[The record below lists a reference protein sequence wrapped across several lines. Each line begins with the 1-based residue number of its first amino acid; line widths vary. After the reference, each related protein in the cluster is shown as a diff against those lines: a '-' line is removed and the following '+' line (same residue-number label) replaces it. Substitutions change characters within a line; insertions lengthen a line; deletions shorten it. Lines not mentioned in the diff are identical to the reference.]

1 MSLQKMEYNN
11 MERSDNNN
19 DKSSSSSSSSPST
32 LSWVIMG
39 GVAVAATTGI
49 IYFLYKNGNMRTPSQ
64 AANESI
70 SKIFA
75 RLKSQNDD
83 EAAQQSK
90 EKIKIKAAFN
100 QQNNNN
106 NNNNNNGK
114 TKNNNVNNAT
124 TPKKVPINLAN
135 TPGRAPI
142 SPISNVQEVDIS
154 NLTLERGERT
164 PIDNVLKDSETTSN
178 DKTAQFLTPYKLP
191 DIQNDELITMLYEMI
206 DELENAKVKA
216 DDESTEDNIFFFYG
230 SFMGSIMTMQ
240 TVYQEFGF
248 AEYPDVLTV
257 IKNKKDIDDEIN
269 KAWLKLKGKLDEVNF
284 NHIPFFKGNLT
295 RDEVVF
301 VLDELLRAGKTV
313 LLKIEEISNSE
324 DISRTIELA
333 ETFLL
338 KNPSRQNYLKFQSA
352 VDDPIDFEF
361 INDAILEWK
370 DMDTIA
376 IIEDND
382 IVFEEFQN
390 QYNLKFMVEVMKP
403 LTEVQNHLMRNYG
416 MGGTNLS
423 QEVAKWQKDPEI
435 KILKQ
440 ELNGVMNKLN
450 GGGNSGE

>member
-1 MSLQKMEYNN
+1 

-106 NNNNNNGK
+106 NNDNNNGK

-216 DDESTEDNIFFFYG
+216 DDDSTEDNIFFFYG

-324 DISRTIELA
+324 
-333 ETFLL
+333 
-338 KNPSRQNYLKFQSA
+338 
-352 VDDPIDFEF
+352 
-361 INDAILEWK
+361 
-370 DMDTIA
+370 
-376 IIEDND
+376 
-382 IVFEEFQN
+382 
-390 QYNLKFMVEVMKP
+390 
-403 LTEVQNHLMRNYG
+403 
-416 MGGTNLS
+416 
-423 QEVAKWQKDPEI
+423 
-435 KILKQ
+435 
-440 ELNGVMNKLN
+440 
-450 GGGNSGE
+450 